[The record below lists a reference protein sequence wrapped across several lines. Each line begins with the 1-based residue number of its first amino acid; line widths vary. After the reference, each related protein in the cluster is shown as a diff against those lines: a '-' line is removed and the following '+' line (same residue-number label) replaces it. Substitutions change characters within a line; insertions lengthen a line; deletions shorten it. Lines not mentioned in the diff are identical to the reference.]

1 MKAKRIELDI
11 DFIGSQ
17 TQLTTVEEN
26 LIAEY
31 FRKRKKKSKISRS
44 IKKKTAKKS
53 IKVSV

>member
-31 FRKRKKKSKISRS
+31 FRKRKNKSKISRS